1 MDFLLTIK
9 SKFQKEISQYPKRLC
24 KTPKAYSI
32 WDRHCKHWKT
42 PPCIE
47 SNENDNGG
55 NNGLRQCRS
64 NPALPMLQG
73 ITFPL
78 LGVSMTVSRPCINI
92 WGKYTVYHF
101 SSHLNCIMISMQTQV
116 NRGQGTKLNGSWK
129 QLQWFLSLTMLGWLS
144 YQKPLVHAS

>member
-1 MDFLLTIK
+1 M
-9 SKFQKEISQYPKRLC
+9 
-24 KTPKAYSI
+24 
-32 WDRHCKHWKT
+32 
-42 PPCIE
+42 
-47 SNENDNGG
+47 
-55 NNGLRQCRS
+55 
-64 NPALPMLQG
+64 ALGDVAATQQLPILQG

-78 LGVSMTVSRPCINI
+78 LGVSMTVSRSCINI

-116 NRGQGTKLNGSWK
+116 NRGQGTKLSGSWK